1 MRCDEAQQLI
11 SAGIDGELS
20 RTNAEEL
27 REHTQACASCA
38 GVAADFRRLSQ
49 QLKSAGREILP
60 ARLESRVRLALTE
73 VAGDGPSALVR
84 HQPWLRQLAAMAAV
98 CLIAVFGTWTITR
111 HVDSELA
118 SSRTCCPRTCV
129 RCCRRAPSRSP
140 PAIRTA

>member
-20 RTNAEEL
+20 RTNADEL

-38 GVAADFRRLSQ
+38 GVAADFRQLSQ

-73 VAGDGPSALVR
+73 VAADAPFALVR
-84 HQPWLRQLAAMAAV
+84 RKPWLRQLADIFIERRKPGGKAV
-98 CLIAVFGTWTITR
+98 DLGEIGDAGGEFLG
-111 HVDSELA
+111 SA
-118 SSRTCCPRTCV
+118 
-129 RCCRRAPSRSP
+129 
-140 PAIRTA
+140 